1 MARMVASAFVQETVS
16 RVTSYLFSK
25 LDDKVEASRGH
36 YAERLEMAHT
46 ELELA
51 LERSARMPITDVSL
65 LRRRKLL
72 ERAFEDCEYLLHRC
86 SKQQATDIS
95 EMEQPATNSFTKRIA
110 QVTQSSISSY
120 FAGFCKDSTDCSD
133 VRRFKWL
140 AECAN
145 RFLKDVESGCSP
157 QRCMFSNSL
166 VRKLLQGKTLQYN
179 KVQES
184 ILRRLHIWPMC
195 VEGRGV
201 EAALEFL
208 YEDCKMPTRSF
219 ALALMLRLSESTDIV
234 GTAIT
239 CLQSFTSSMK
249 HMAEAIMGELTRL
262 PLQDISDSTTFAP
275 CFSMQDLCHRD
286 TKFWRQDALCC
297 KPNGC
302 AGYNTPSELS
312 CRFPEQVILVHVEC
326 YVLASECTNLHSTSA
341 EGAGRNAVGDWP
353 PLKLG
358 VGFAPHFCNECMH
371 GKTGVE
377 VIEGKAEP
385 ISESLHQMDEMVRLK
400 AIDCYIRQPDLSDYR
415 MRLYAG
421 HGVAY
426 FIVRKPSPGTASA
439 PKYNGKSN
447 ILRLVKRRSFKRESS
462 KRN

>member
-1 MARMVASAFVQETVS
+1 M
-16 RVTSYLFSK
+16 
-25 LDDKVEASRGH
+25 
-36 YAERLEMAHT
+36 
-46 ELELA
+46 
-51 LERSARMPITDVSL
+51 
-65 LRRRKLL
+65 
-72 ERAFEDCEYLLHRC
+72 
-86 SKQQATDIS
+86 
-95 EMEQPATNSFTKRIA
+95 
-110 QVTQSSISSY
+110 
-120 FAGFCKDSTDCSD
+120 
-133 VRRFKWL
+133 
-140 AECAN
+140 
-145 RFLKDVESGCSP
+145 
-157 QRCMFSNSL
+157 
-166 VRKLLQGKTLQYN
+166 
-179 KVQES
+179 
-184 ILRRLHIWPMC
+184 
-195 VEGRGV
+195 

-208 YEDCKMPTRSF
+208 YEDCKMPTRSV
-219 ALALMLRLSESTDIV
+219 ALALTLPLSESTDIV
-234 GTAIT
+234 GSAIR
-239 CLQSFTSSMK
+239 CLQSFTSSI
-249 HMAEAIMGELTRL
+249 AEAIVGELTRL
-262 PLQDISDSTTFAP
+262 PLQD
-275 CFSMQDLCHRD
+275 LCHRD
-286 TKFWRQDALCC
+286 TQFWRQDALCC

-447 ILRLVKRRSFKRESS
+447 ILRLVKRRPFKRESS

>member
-1 MARMVASAFVQETVS
+1 
-16 RVTSYLFSK
+16 
-25 LDDKVEASRGH
+25 
-36 YAERLEMAHT
+36 
-46 ELELA
+46 
-51 LERSARMPITDVSL
+51 
-65 LRRRKLL
+65 
-72 ERAFEDCEYLLHRC
+72 
-86 SKQQATDIS
+86 
-95 EMEQPATNSFTKRIA
+95 
-110 QVTQSSISSY
+110 
-120 FAGFCKDSTDCSD
+120 
-133 VRRFKWL
+133 
-140 AECAN
+140 
-145 RFLKDVESGCSP
+145 
-157 QRCMFSNSL
+157 
-166 VRKLLQGKTLQYN
+166 
-179 KVQES
+179 
-184 ILRRLHIWPMC
+184 
-195 VEGRGV
+195 
-201 EAALEFL
+201 
-208 YEDCKMPTRSF
+208 
-219 ALALMLRLSESTDIV
+219 
-234 GTAIT
+234 
-239 CLQSFTSSMK
+239 MK

-400 AIDCYIRQPDLSDYR
+400 AIDCYICQPDLSDYR

-426 FIVRKPSPGTASA
+426 FIVRKPSPGTASSA

-447 ILRLVKRRSFKRESS
+447 ILRVVKRRPFKRESS
-462 KRN
+462 RRN

>member
-36 YAERLEMAHT
+36 YAGRLEMSHT

-120 FAGFCKDSTDCSD
+120 FAGFCKDSTGCSD
-133 VRRFKWL
+133 VRRFEWL

-157 QRCMFSNSL
+157 QRCMFSNPL
-166 VRKLLQGKTLQYN
+166 VRKLLQGKNLQYN

-184 ILRRLHIWPMC
+184 ILRRVHIWPMC

-219 ALALMLRLSESTDIV
+219 ALALMLQLSESTDIV
-234 GTAIT
+234 GTAIR

-249 HMAEAIMGELTRL
+249 HTAEAVMGELTRL
-262 PLQDISDSTTFAP
+262 PLQDISDSGTFAP
-275 CFSMQDLCHRD
+275 CFSMQDLCNKD
-286 TKFWRQDALCC
+286 TQFWRRDALCC
-297 KPNGC
+297 KPKGC
-302 AGYNTPSELS
+302 AESNTPSELS
-312 CRFPEQVILVHVEC
+312 STFPEQVILVHVEC

-353 PLKLG
+353 PL

-447 ILRLVKRRSFKRESS
+447 ILRVVKRRPFKRESS
-462 KRN
+462 RRN